1 MVLAPLYLAFVV
13 LWALCLWQAW
23 GFGRLGRMAAR
34 QALQPVRADVPGVSV
49 VVACQNEAERL
60 RRLLPLLLGQ
70 DYPAEFEVIAVD
82 MCSTD
87 ETRALLE
94 HFAYAYPQ
102 LRQTSLPASARDI
115 SLRRMAMTLGM
126 KAAAHDWV
134 VFVRPDCLPTGRDWL
149 LAVAQSL
156 GEDKVAA
163 VCPVRYEPTGRT
175 ARRAQFLRLWRQMRW
190 LPQSELGRPYS
201 AEGCVLCYRRSHFAR
216 HRGFASSQTLQVGAE
231 TLLVNHNVP
240 AGGCALNLRGQ
251 AQLVEEAP
259 TARRWHEERVFCMET
274 WRHMRHG
281 WAIQLGYLLQV
292 AAQGLLPLVAVG
304 MLAVLWGNYYATA
317 SICAM
322 WLALLAL
329 RQAMLRLTTR
339 GLGLRAYSLSLP
351 VLQAV
356 APLWEAADWCRWRL
370 TDKRVFRKQPHPQPK
385 PHPQPLSEERGVNS
399 K

>member
-34 QALQPVRADVPGVSV
+34 QALLPVRADVPGVSV
-49 VVACQNEAERL
+49 VVPCQNEAERL
-60 RRLLPLLLGQ
+60 RRLLPLLLEQ

-87 ETRALLE
+87 ETRSLLE

-134 VFVRPDCLPTGRDWL
+134 VFVRPDCMPTGRDWL

-163 VCPVRYEPTGRT
+163 VGPVRYEPTERP
-175 ARRAQFLRLWRQMRW
+175 ARKAQFLRLWRQMRW
-190 LPQSELGRPYS
+190 LPQSEFGRPYS
-201 AEGCVLCYRRSHFAR
+201 AEGCVLCYRRSHFAS

-240 AGGCALNLRGQ
+240 AGGCALNLRLQ

-281 WAIQLGYLLQV
+281 WAIHLRYLLQV
-292 AAQGLLPLVAVG
+292 AAQGLLPLVGVG
-304 MLAVLWGNYYATA
+304 MLALSRRNYYVVAA
-317 SICAM
+317 ICAM
-322 WLALLAL
+322 WLALQAL
-329 RQAMLRLTTR
+329 RQTMLRLTTR
-339 GLGLRAYSLSLP
+339 RLGLSAYCLSLP
-351 VLQAV
+351 VLQFV

-370 TDKRVFRKQPHPQPK
+370 TDKRVFRKNILPDIVHSP
-385 PHPQPLSEERGVNS
+385 
-399 K
+399 